1 MESAGEHAGKALLK
15 MERFKLVLLITSL
28 FLSQISALLIEGAI
42 GIAVVSAFTYLGRKV
57 MYSEIKES
65 CNDEW
70 LAPNITGLQSSL
82 RSRVFGQHLATETVL
97 KAVVGHLNN
106 ESPSKALVLSFN
118 GWTGSGKTFV
128 SNIVAEHIFKRGLES
143 SFVQKIVVP
152 HRYPSQSN
160 VELHKRE
167 LRDLVTKSV
176 SECPRSLFIF
186 DETNKMPI
194 GLIDVLS
201 PYLDHYL
208 DVEKIDYR
216 KSIFIFL
223 SNAGGSL
230 INDAVINHWKEGMKR
245 EDITIKQMEV
255 VINRGEF
262 NKKGGFWHSSV
273 IENNLIDHFIPF
285 MPLERSHIKMC
296 AKADLEQKGHPVTE
310 QILNNVAD
318 ELIYFPDDLKVF
330 SVSGCKR
337 VSGKVDLI
345 MG

>member
-1 MESAGEHAGKALLK
+1 

-28 FLSQISALLIEGAI
+28 FLSQISALLIEGI
-42 GIAVVSAFTYLGRKV
+42 GIAVAVSAFTYLGSKV
-57 MYSEIKES
+57 LYSDHEIKES
-65 CNDEW
+65 CKDEW
-70 LAPNITGLQSSL
+70 LEPNITGLQSSL
-82 RSRVFGQHLATETVL
+82 RSRVFGQHLVTETVL
-97 KAVVGHLNN
+97 KAVEGHLNN

-128 SNIVAEHIFKRGLES
+128 SKIVAEHIFKRGLES
-143 SFVQKIVVP
+143 SFVHIIIVG

-160 VELHKRE
+160 VEHHKRE

-186 DETNKMPI
+186 DEIHKMPI

-201 PYLDHYL
+201 PYLDHYR

-223 SNAGGSL
+223 SSAGGHL
-230 INDAVINHWKEGMKR
+230 INDAVLNHWKEGMKR
-245 EDITIKQMEV
+245 EDITIKQMEE
-255 VINRGEF
+255 VINLGEF
-262 NKKGGFWHSSV
+262 NKKGGFWHSSL

-285 MPLERSHIKMC
+285 MPLERSRIKMC

-318 ELIYFPDDLKVF
+318 ELIYFPADLKVF
-330 SVSGCKR
+330 SNSGCKR

-345 MG
+345 MGRPYNGLRY